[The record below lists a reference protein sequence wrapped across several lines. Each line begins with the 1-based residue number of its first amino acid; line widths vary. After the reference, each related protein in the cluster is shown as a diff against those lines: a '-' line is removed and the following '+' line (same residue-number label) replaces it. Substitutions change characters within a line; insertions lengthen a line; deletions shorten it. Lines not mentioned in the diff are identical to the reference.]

1 MSINPYTDIPGLYE
15 IPMPVAKKPSKP
27 PASALATRNAARPSR
42 GSRVAERTASLLRE
56 YGGDMSERES
66 VADFSRAGGGGR
78 GGGGEPDP
86 KSQLTALKN
95 VLGKPHVYGV
105 ADRAFQ

>member
-1 MSINPYTDIPGLYE
+1 M
-15 IPMPVAKKPSKP
+15 
-27 PASALATRNAARPSR
+27 RPSR

-56 YGGDMSERES
+56 YGGDMSERDS
-66 VADFSRAGGGGR
+66 VADFSRAGAGAGGG

-86 KSQLTALKN
+86 KSQLAALKN